1 MHLNQIH
8 NQSQDLNELAQSQY
22 QELRWRL
29 NFLDSL
35 GSELA
40 EEPEREEIIKWY
52 MNQHLN

>member
-1 MHLNQIH
+1 MHLNQIDCP
-8 NQSQDLNELAQSQY
+8 NPDLHELAQSQY
-22 QELRWRL
+22 RELRWRL

-52 MNQHLN
+52 TNQHLN